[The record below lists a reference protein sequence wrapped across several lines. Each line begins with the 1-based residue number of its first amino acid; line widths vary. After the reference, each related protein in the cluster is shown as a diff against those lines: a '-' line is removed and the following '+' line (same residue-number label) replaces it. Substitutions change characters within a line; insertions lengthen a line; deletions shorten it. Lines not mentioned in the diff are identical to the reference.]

1 MPITRNSAGRG
12 EKLDDL
18 VSSVSGRRYIEEIIQ
33 QAVKKNVKEAVKG
46 ELGRLATKLD
56 KFMERIE
63 EENRVFGQK
72 LDEIRDDLDMERRYS
87 KKARTEESK
96 KPVPPAVQYLP
107 ITPSEINM
115 VKQAMG
121 RVTWHRCPNGHHKE
135 LPDLNGFPVT
145 SGGVEDMVQQAVK
158 EAVGNELEHT
168 TTVVNKQF
176 DSLLAIVDK
185 TSRTGHSAS
194 SNGPAGAVQYLPV
207 SNDEIAMAKRA
218 LSAYQ

>member
-33 QAVKKNVKEAVKG
+33 QAVKKNIKEAVKG

-63 EENRVFGQK
+63 EENRVFGQR

-107 ITPSEINM
+107 VTPSEISM

-121 RVTWHRCPNGHHKE
+121 RVTWHRCPNGHQFSVGE
-135 LPDLNGFPVT
+135 CGTVAVT
-145 SGGVEDMVQQAVK
+145 ASCMECHA
-158 EAVGNELEHT
+158 
-168 TTVVNKQF
+168 
-176 DSLLAIVDK
+176 LL
-185 TSRTGHSAS
+185 H
-194 SNGPAGAVQYLPV
+194 
-207 SNDEIAMAKRA
+207 
-218 LSAYQ
+218 